1 MPAPIPPTGIVS
13 IHNDYSYAAGW
24 TARMVYCLPASEVA
38 AFIEANYLAEYT
50 ASVKMAVVRITD
62 EPWMEGDV
70 VLSAGTSQTRKVTLH
85 FAVVYLDV
93 PWPDNVTRPDYAT
106 GTTLK
111 LHVRY
116 ASEYMPLKGR
126 SLKPSTGP
134 APGMD
139 VQESILI
146 CQNEYNVEWDRVE
159 DTGDLDFSDLVGC
172 VNADDFMGCAA
183 GTLLCAGASQDPSFV
198 LDPANPLSWKTKV
211 TLRQRSITVS
221 GSDNDNDGQY
231 GWNDWF
237 NPATQKWEPIAL
249 ANGAPKYAEV
259 DFLRD
264 VLIKRRGEKGKWG
277 KGKWKKTE
285 MRST

>member
-1 MPAPIPPTGIVS
+1 M
-13 IHNDYSYAAGW
+13 
-24 TARMVYCLPASEVA
+24 
-38 AFIEANYLAEYT
+38 
-50 ASVKMAVVRITD
+50 
-62 EPWMEGDV
+62 
-70 VLSAGTSQTRKVTLH
+70 
-85 FAVVYLDV
+85 VYLDV
-93 PWPDNVTRPDYAT
+93 PWPDNITRPDYAT

-159 DTGDLDFSDLVGC
+159 DTSDLDFSDLVGC
-172 VNADDFMGCAA
+172 VNSDDFMGCSA

-198 LDPANPLSWKTKV
+198 LDPSNPCSWKTKV

-221 GSDNDNDGQY
+221 GSDNDNDGEY

-237 NPATQKWEPIAL
+237 NPATQQWEPIAVTT
-249 ANGAPKYAEV
+249 NGARSMLKWISRGCSLEKSEISNPKSETKSKSKEE
-259 DFLRD
+259 R
-264 VLIKRRGEKGKWG
+264 IKP
-277 KGKWKKTE
+277 
-285 MRST
+285 

>member
-1 MPAPIPPTGIVS
+1 MPAPSVYGIVS
-13 IHNDYSYAAGW
+13 IHNEYSYATGW

-70 VLSAGTSQTRKVTLH
+70 VLSAGTSQTRRVTLH

-93 PWPDNVTRPDYAT
+93 PWPDNITRPDYAT

-159 DTGDLDFSDLVGC
+159 DTSDLDFSDLVGC
-172 VNADDFMGCAA
+172 VNSDDFMGCSA

-198 LDPANPLSWKTKV
+198 LDPSNPCSWKTKV

-221 GSDNDNDGQY
+221 GSDNDNDGEY

-237 NPATQKWEPIAL
+237 NPATQQWEPIAL
-249 ANGAPKYAEV
+249 TNGVPKYAEV
-259 DFLRD
+259 DFS
-264 VLIKRRGEKGKWG
+264 G
-277 KGKWKKTE
+277 
-285 MRST
+285 MFS